1 MVYDPNTATK
11 GTPLDQR
18 SAVPGDLENFPTV
31 TPDVTTPNQTAP
43 APTSNLTADQQSAK
57 ALIDEQ
63 LGQYGLAS
71 LGSFAWNEFLNGTPI
86 SQIMLD
92 IRGTPEYKARF
103 PAMQALAQAGHAI
116 NEQTYIDY
124 ERNATSLMVA
134 AGLPS
139 GFYDQPDDFTALLTG
154 NVALPELKTR
164 LDAYQTLAFQSPPE
178 VRQAMQDFYGVSA
191 DGMLTAFMIDP
202 ERALPIIQKDVAAA
216 QAGGYAQST
225 GYGALTREQAEGLA
239 ALGLNP
245 DQYQT
250 GFGNLAKQQQAI
262 QGLPGQGLSPISTD
276 TALAAQ
282 FGGNAAA
289 QQEIEN
295 RQLQLLAPNK
305 AGGQVATSQQGA
317 VGAGVAQ

>member
-92 IRGTPEYKARF
+92 IRNTPEYKARF
-103 PAMQALAQAGHAI
+103 PAMQDLAKAGHAI
-116 NEQTYIDY
+116 SETAYIDY
-124 ERNATSLMVA
+124 ERTATQLMNA

-139 GFYDQPDDFTALLTG
+139 GFYDQPADFTALLTG
-154 NVALPELKTR
+154 NVSTAELKSR
-164 LDAYQTLAFQSPPE
+164 LDAYTTAAFQSPPE
-178 VRQAMQDFYGVSA
+178 VRQALQDFYGPQG
-191 DGMLTAFMIDP
+191 DGMLTAFFIDP
-202 ERALPIIQKDVAAA
+202 ERTLPIVQRDLAAA

-225 GYGALTREQAEGLA
+225 GFGGITREQAEGLA
-239 ALGLNP
+239 ALGL
-245 DQYQT
+245 DASQYQA
-250 GFGNLAKQQQAI
+250 GFGNLANQQQAI
-262 QGLPGQGLSPISTD
+262 QGLPGQSTGPMSVD
-276 TALAAQ
+276 AALAAQ
-282 FGGNAAA
+282 FGGNAQA
-289 QQEIEN
+289 QQELEN
-295 RQLQLLAPNK
+295 RRLDLLSANK
-305 AGGQVATSQQGA
+305 QGGQVATTQQGA
-317 VGAGVAQ
+317 VGAGVAR